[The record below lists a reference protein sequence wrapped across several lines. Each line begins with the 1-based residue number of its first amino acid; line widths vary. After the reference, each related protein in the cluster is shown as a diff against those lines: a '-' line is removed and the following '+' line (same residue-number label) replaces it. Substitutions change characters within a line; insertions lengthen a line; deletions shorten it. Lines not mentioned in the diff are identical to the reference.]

1 MFNGRNSLFNSFD
14 LFNDNNLMRADI
26 YEFNGNYT
34 IDIDLPGFRKEDIL
48 IDYNNGYIS
57 VTASKNEEEQE
68 NQNYIRRERF
78 YGEYNRSFYVGD
90 IDETSIKANYE
101 NGILKLTFMEKEN
114 KNNSRNIVIE

>member
-1 MFNGRNSLFNSFD
+1 MFNNRNALFNSFD
-14 LFNDNNLMRADI
+14 LFNDNNLMRADV
-26 YEFNGNYT
+26 YESNGNYT

-48 IDYNNGYIS
+48 IDYNSGYIS
-57 VTASKNEEEQE
+57 VTAIKNDAEQE

-90 IDETSIKANYE
+90 IDEASIKANYE

>member
-14 LFNDNNLMRADI
+14 LFNDNNLMSADI

>member
-1 MFNGRNSLFNSFD
+1 MFNNRNSLFNSFD
-14 LFNDNNLMRADI
+14 LFNDNNLMKADV

-57 VTASKNEEEQE
+57 VTASKNDEEAE

-78 YGEYNRSFYVGD
+78 YGEYNRNFYVGD
-90 IDETSIKANYE
+90 IDEASIKASYE

-114 KNNSRNIVIE
+114 KNSSHNIVIE